1 MSPSTPTS
9 ATTTAAKP
17 RAPRRTTKA
26 ASAAKAPARTTKAAA
41 TKPAGRTTK
50 AASAAKATTARKAP
64 SRAKASAP
72 TAPARLTLEA
82 AEAVVA
88 AAKAEA
94 ARIGQPMNIAVVD
107 AGGHLVAFARMDG
120 SIFASIDI
128 SQRKAYTA
136 AAMKLPTG
144 ALKDATQPGAPL
156 YGLEHSS
163 GGLVTFAGGI
173 PLPGPDGEPLGA
185 IGVSAGSVEQDQQ
198 VAEAGVAAFGVAP
211 DAGRAA

>member
-1 MSPSTPTS
+1 MSPSTPS
-9 ATTTAAKP
+9 AAKTPTKP

-26 ASAAKAPARTTKAAA
+26 AAAKSSAPDTAAA
-41 TKPAGRTTK
+41 T
-50 AASAAKATTARKAP
+50 
-64 SRAKASAP
+64 

-82 AEAVVA
+82 AEAIVA

-94 ARIGQPMNIAVVD
+94 TAIGQPMNIAVVD

-120 SIFASIDI
+120 AIFASIDI
-128 SQRKAYTA
+128 SQRKAYTS

-144 ALKDATQPGAPL
+144 ALKDVTQPGAPL

-173 PLPGPDGEPLGA
+173 PLPGPDGEPVGA
-185 IGVSAGSVEQDQQ
+185 IGVSAGTVEQDQQ
-198 VAEAGVAAFGVAP
+198 VAEAGVRAWTAA
-211 DAGRAA
+211 

>member
-1 MSPSTPTS
+1 MSPSTPS
-9 ATTTAAKP
+9 AAKTPAKP

-26 ASAAKAPARTTKAAA
+26 AATKAA
-41 TKPAGRTTK
+41 PAK
-50 AASAAKATTARKAP
+50 AASTE
-64 SRAKASAP
+64 SA
-72 TAPARLTLEA
+72 APAAPGRLTLEA

-94 ARIGQPMNIAVVD
+94 QAIGQPMNIAVVD

-128 SQRKAYTA
+128 SQRKAYTS

-144 ALKDATQPGAPL
+144 GLKDVTQPGAPL

-173 PLPGPDGEPLGA
+173 PLPGPDGEPVGA
-185 IGVSAGSVEQDQQ
+185 IGVSAGTVEQDQR
-198 VAEAGVAAFGVAP
+198 VAEAGVAAWT
-211 DAGRAA
+211 AA